1 MNDKNRQRHIAYE
14 VLVILGQLALLTY
27 ITRLWP
33 ILLLVILGI
42 FIAAL
47 RLLFLSSQKVEPV
60 RPLPTL
66 PPPQQPPTE
75 KDLQSAAYTIVQCR
89 ITQIL
94 SAKFPEARWV
104 WENPRAIEGILA
116 GNPIYVLLNRA
127 GGYRRGR
134 VVIQQ
139 FQVVDIVFDEKQP
152 TPTPSTPVPASDL
165 NPARNPAPPAPVPED
180 DEEPM
185 PENFGPLAFNWVE
198 SHVIDLNEQ
207 CNEAVA
213 EGLSEYLI
221 PAQELPVTESWDAI
235 CEALIHSDFRGAHCC
250 DEGIII
256 EIEQ

>member
-104 WENPRAIEGILA
+104 WENPRAIEDILA

-127 GGYRRGR
+127 AAIAGGVSLYSSFRW
-134 VVIQQ
+134 
-139 FQVVDIVFDEKQP
+139 
-152 TPTPSTPVPASDL
+152 STSYL
-165 NPARNPAPPAPVPED
+165 TRNSRPPRPPHR
-180 DEEPM
+180 
-185 PENFGPLAFNWVE
+185 FLPL
-198 SHVIDLNEQ
+198 I
-207 CNEAVA
+207 
-213 EGLSEYLI
+213 
-221 PAQELPVTESWDAI
+221 
-235 CEALIHSDFRGAHCC
+235 
-250 DEGIII
+250 
-256 EIEQ
+256 

>member
-33 ILLLVILGI
+33 ILLLIILGI
-42 FIAAL
+42 FVAAL

-60 RPLPTL
+60 RPLLTL
-66 PPPQQPPTE
+66 PPPHQPPTE

-104 WENPRAIEGILA
+104 WENRRAMEDILA
-116 GNPIYVLLNRA
+116 GNPTYVLLNRA

-134 VVIQQ
+134 VVMQQ

-152 TPTPSTPVPASDL
+152 TPTPSTQVPAPDPD
-165 NPARNPAPPAPVPED
+165 PARNPAPPALVPED
-180 DEEPM
+180 DEEPNPM
-185 PENFGPLAFNWVE
+185 GAF
-198 SHVIDLNEQ
+198 LT
-207 CNEAVA
+207 
-213 EGLSEYLI
+213 GL
-221 PAQELPVTESWDAI
+221 
-235 CEALIHSDFRGAHCC
+235 
-250 DEGIII
+250 
-256 EIEQ
+256 

>member
-42 FIAAL
+42 FVAAL

-66 PPPQQPPTE
+66 SPPRQPPTE
-75 KDLQSAAYTIVQCR
+75 KD
-89 ITQIL
+89 
-94 SAKFPEARWV
+94 
-104 WENPRAIEGILA
+104 
-116 GNPIYVLLNRA
+116 
-127 GGYRRGR
+127 
-134 VVIQQ
+134 
-139 FQVVDIVFDEKQP
+139 
-152 TPTPSTPVPASDL
+152 
-165 NPARNPAPPAPVPED
+165 
-180 DEEPM
+180 
-185 PENFGPLAFNWVE
+185 
-198 SHVIDLNEQ
+198 EQ